1 MRGAA
6 AEAFR
11 EKLPAPPPVDA
22 DRERKSVMTRTVS
35 RAVALAAAVSACALV
50 AAPSALAQTNNPYP
64 NPIPKGDVLV
74 QVNDVVTL
82 PQSAG
87 EAARMNSAA
96 VSPDGRFFV
105 LDQRG
110 PVYNVTPAGTASQY
124 INLNNFGLSLLND
137 NGERGGAQVAFHPQ
151 FNQPGTPGY
160 GRLYA
165 SFSTS
170 NTNPTPDFQVGNLSS
185 HDEVV
190 YEFQTSNPSA
200 ATFTQM
206 AGVAPRQVL
215 RLRQP
220 AGNHNGG
227 GLGFN
232 PTAAV
237 GTPDY
242 GALYYSS
249 GDGGGA
255 GDTYN
260 QGQNAATPFSS
271 ILRIDPLGTNGVG
284 GDHGVISANV
294 FASDNNANTLAEN
307 YAIGFRNPQRFSWDS
322 ATGRML
328 VGDIGQGTIEEVDA
342 VNNGGNYGWA
352 VREGSY
358 NYVNTGAV
366 STNPAAP
373 NAVFTNPIAEYDHAE
388 GIAVSGGFVYRGS
401 SIPELEGK
409 YVFGDLA
416 NGRVFYIDAAQEIGG
431 GQSVVR
437 ELRLTEDIGVTQN
450 SLTGIIGNSRADLR
464 FGQDADGNLYLLNKR
479 DGTVRVITAVPEPT
493 SAVALLGGGL
503 LLLGRRRRRA

>member
-1 MRGAA
+1 MRFDLAGLGSNQQPVSRRDSQGQRRGPG
-6 AEAFR
+6 ER
-11 EKLPAPPPVDA
+11 RGHPAPERRAGGA
-22 DRERKSVMTRTVS
+22 DELVGRLAR
-35 RAVALAAAVSACALV
+35 RAVLRPRPAWPRL
-50 AAPSALAQTNNPYP
+50 
-64 NPIPKGDVLV
+64 
-74 QVNDVVTL
+74 
-82 PQSAG
+82 
-87 EAARMNSAA
+87 
-96 VSPDGRFFV
+96 
-105 LDQRG
+105 QRH
-110 PVYNVTPAGTASQY
+110 PRRCTASQY

-151 FNQPGTPGY
+151 FNQAGTPGF
-160 GRLYA
+160 GKLYA

-190 YEFQTSNPSA
+190 YEFQTANPSA
-200 ATFTQM
+200 ATFTQT

-249 GDGGGA
+249 GDGGGG
-255 GDTYN
+255 GDPFA
-260 QGQNAATPFSS
+260 QGQNASTPFSS
-271 ILRIDPLGTNGVG
+271 ILRIDPLGTNGTG
-284 GDHGVISANV
+284 GDHGIIASNV
-294 FASDNNANTLAEN
+294 FASDANANTLAEN

-322 ATGRML
+322 ATGRLL

-342 VNNGGNYGWA
+342 VTNGGNYGWV

-366 STNPAAP
+366 SNNPAAANP
-373 NAVFTNPIAEYDHAE
+373 RFTNPIAEYDHAE
-388 GIAVSGGFVYRGS
+388 GIAVSGGFVYRGT

-416 NGRVFYIDAAQEIGG
+416 NGRVFYIDADQPVGG
-431 GQSVVR
+431 GQSVIR
-437 ELRLTEDIGVTQN
+437 ELRLTEDFGLTEQ
-450 SLTGIIGNSRADLR
+450 SLTQILGNSRADLR
-464 FGQDADGNLYLLNKR
+464 FGQDADGDLYLLNKR
-479 DGTVRVITAVPEPT
+479 DGTVRVISAIPEPA
-493 SAVALLGGGL
+493 SIGLLLGGGL
-503 LLLGRRRRRA
+503 MLLRRRR